1 MAPLPTPEPAPDEAP
16 ALAKGQVARYPV
28 EDPHSGGV
36 RHQLVLVVSDPDP
49 DDGGAVRAWP
59 LGYED
64 QAARILPDQFAR

>member
-1 MAPLPTPEPAPDEAP
+1 MAPLANPDQPAAP
-16 ALAKGQVARYPV
+16 AKGQVARYPV
-28 EDPHSGGV
+28 EQAHDGSV